1 MSDRALVMNLW
12 AHLQAELTK
21 LDNVEVHV
29 RNFSHTNY
37 VACASTFADTRIKIL
52 SMMERL
58 ATVGDVTPDEVA
70 KAKTSWEKI
79 NNGEGP

>member
-1 MSDRALVMNLW
+1 MSDRALAMNLW

-21 LDNVEVHV
+21 LDNTEIAI
-29 RNFSHTNY
+29 RNYSHANY
-37 VACASTFADTRIKIL
+37 VATAKTFADTRLKIL

-58 ATVGDVTPDEVA
+58 ATAGNVTPEEVA
-70 KAKTSWEKI
+70 KAKTSWDKI